1 MKEERI
7 PEVKNEIEMDEMPF
21 EMEVIPL
28 ASENAQL
35 ERAKQEKTNL
45 IKQLIVLKTDNQ
57 TLQLKVHNQQRDIE
71 EKKAASKNMSENAQI
86 TLTLK
91 HELDQQKTE
100 ATKNAEIAQNYKRE
114 LDRIKADLSNITKMF
129 SALQQDKNALSTQVK
144 QLQEAAANDLVAPSD
159 SDSGSEYEVEC
170 IIDHETRKKRRRF
183 LVQWKNSWVNEKNM
197 HCPKL
202 LNKYLKLHR
211 QNK

>member
-1 MKEERI
+1 
-7 PEVKNEIEMDEMPF
+7 MDEMPF

-35 ERAKQEKTNL
+35 ERAKQEKANL

-71 EKKAASKNMSENAQI
+71 QKKAASKNISEKAEIDENAQI
-86 TLTLK
+86 ILTLK

-100 ATKNAEIAQNYKRE
+100 TTKNAEVAQNYKRE
-114 LDRIKADLSNITKMF
+114 LNRMKADLSNITKMF

-144 QLQEAAANDLVAPSD
+144 QLQEAAANDLVAFSD

-197 HCPKL
+197 HCTKL
-202 LNKYLKLHR
+202 LKNYLKLHR
-211 QNK
+211 QKK